1 MSTKMKE
8 RARDAPPTGP
18 WVEPVVI
25 WLEKNI
31 RKPLEGSF
39 FDKWIASPTKEL
51 YIASKRRD

>member
-1 MSTKMKE
+1 MKE

-39 FDKWIASPTKEL
+39 FDKWIASPAKEL